1 MFNIGKGVRQTCI
14 LPLCLFK
21 LYVEY
26 IMGNARLDESQ
37 TGIKIAKR
45 NINNLRYTDDTTLMT
60 ESEEELKS
68 LLIRL
73 KEESEKAG
81 LKLNIQ
87 KIKIMAS
94 SPITSWQIVV
104 VQSLSCVE
112 LFSTPCTATRQASL
126 SFTISRTL
134 LKLMSIKSVM
144 PSNHLILFCPL
155 LLLPLILPSIRVFPN
170 ESVICIRWPKYWSF
184 SFSISP
190 SNE

>member
-1 MFNIGKGVRQTCI
+1 MT
-14 LPLCLFK
+14 
-21 LYVEY
+21 
-26 IMGNARLDESQ
+26 DSES
-37 TGIKIAKR
+37 
-45 NINNLRYTDDTTLMT
+45 
-60 ESEEELKS
+60 ELKS
-68 LLIRL
+68 LLMEV

-170 ESVICIRWPKYWSF
+170 ESTLHMRWPKYWSF
-184 SFSISP
+184 TSALVSKQLIVRCTPVLCSAY
-190 SNE
+190 EEK